1 VPQLEVNLP
10 PAQEDVP
17 QMAVALIRAVMAAAD
32 RGQDEMTVLVVGG
45 EPAAVI
51 APYGHHR
58 QPGAAAEIRFDQAAP
73 PEARLVLADTWGG
86 SIRMSIGEFRQL
98 AQAGTSSRFEAM
110 AQIAQ
115 SWGPVPGTGHP
126 RGAAPDQDRDLS
138 GARPDVADEVS
149 GPFGIIP
156 REKDSAVTG
165 RMGQRAGAGAASFR
179 CGACGELAAVVKAVP
194 AGCPADL
201 GPPLGVQSQDRD
213 GVVVDY
219 FGGTGWIGADAAVY
233 QVVRGILEGQ
243 APDPAALRELGWE
256 LAPFWCP
263 DCAQAYCYP
272 DWHARA
278 RDGAGPGGGKTGRC
292 PRGHEHQTDY

>member
-1 VPQLEVNLP
+1 
-10 PAQEDVP
+10 VP

-32 RGQDEMTVLVVGG
+32 QGQDEMTVLVVDG

-51 APYGHHR
+51 APYGHDQR
-58 QPGAAAEIRFDQAAP
+58 PGAAAEIRFDQAAP

-86 SIRMSIGEFRQL
+86 SVRMSITEFREL
-98 AQAGTSSRFEAM
+98 AREGTSSRFEAM
-110 AQIAQ
+110 ARIAEA
-115 SWGPVPGTGHP
+115 WGPGPGDDHH
-126 RGAAPDQDRDLS
+126 RGPAPDQDRDLS
-138 GARPDVADEVS
+138 GAQPDVAGEVS

-156 REKDSAVTG
+156 DEKDTPITG

-179 CGACGELAAVVKAVP
+179 CAACGDLAAVVKAVP

-219 FGGTGWIGADAAVY
+219 FGGTGWIGTDAGLY
-233 QVVRGILEGQ
+233 QVVRGILESR

-256 LAPFWCP
+256 LAPFYCP

-272 DWHARA
+272 DWHTRA
-278 RDGAGPGGGKTGRC
+278 RDGAGPGGGKTGC